1 MFILTEKVILFLTDG
16 EKTAGGDPLSLIAKR
31 NGDLE
36 NEIVILTYGLGACKY
51 SVSLYREK
59 LLLTQKTIFFKN
71 AKRCYPY
78 TSQPCHMFIQD
89 LKTLYYFYITAAI

>member
-36 NEIVILTYGLGACKY
+36 NEIIILTYGLGTCKY
-51 SVSLYREK
+51 SESLYLEK
-59 LLLTQKTIFFKN
+59 LLLTQKTFFARRRKVIILTQFSPDTCSY
-71 AKRCYPY
+71 R
-78 TSQPCHMFIQD
+78 F
-89 LKTLYYFYITAAI
+89 